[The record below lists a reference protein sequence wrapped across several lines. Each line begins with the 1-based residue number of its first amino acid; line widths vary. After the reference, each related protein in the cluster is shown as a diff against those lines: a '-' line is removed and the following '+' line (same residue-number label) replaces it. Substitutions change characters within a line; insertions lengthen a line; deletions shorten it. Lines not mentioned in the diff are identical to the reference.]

1 MLSKSAARAFFLLGT
16 IDFAA
21 VFLLLTWY
29 TAPAMIMRYM
39 SQRESL
45 CGPQDR
51 PSDCLSDHGTG
62 WLLWVSGAWR
72 AQQKWSVSALGHV
85 QCLSD
90 TAYDLSER
98 RGPNSFL
105 ACEEKSMDEHRE
117 LRQQLMSRLAR
128 IEGRLD
134 KVEKDRR
141 RGSNTL
147 EPDWEEQATVRQNDE
162 VLDELAE
169 EERLQAIAIRA
180 ALQRME
186 DGTYGRCVTCD
197 APIVPQR
204 LEALPYATQCI
215 ACATQTEQRGRTG
228 R

>member
-1 MLSKSAARAFFLLGT
+1 MPSVERSCR
-16 IDFAA
+16 
-21 VFLLLTWY
+21 
-29 TAPAMIMRYM
+29 
-39 SQRESL
+39 S
-45 CGPQDR
+45 DR
-51 PSDCLSDHGTG
+51 VPVT
-62 WLLWVSGAWR
+62 R
-72 AQQKWSVSALGHV
+72 
-85 QCLSD
+85 
-90 TAYDLSER
+90 
-98 RGPNSFL
+98 
-105 ACEEKSMDEHRE
+105 
-117 LRQQLMSRLAR
+117 RLAR

-147 EPDWEEQATVRQNDE
+147 DPDWEEQATVRQNDE
-162 VLDELAE
+162 VLDGLAE

-215 ACATQTEQRGRTG
+215 ACATQTEQRGRAG

>member
-1 MLSKSAARAFFLLGT
+1 
-16 IDFAA
+16 
-21 VFLLLTWY
+21 
-29 TAPAMIMRYM
+29 
-39 SQRESL
+39 
-45 CGPQDR
+45 
-51 PSDCLSDHGTG
+51 
-62 WLLWVSGAWR
+62 
-72 AQQKWSVSALGHV
+72 
-85 QCLSD
+85 
-90 TAYDLSER
+90 
-98 RGPNSFL
+98 
-105 ACEEKSMDEHRE
+105 MDEHRE

-215 ACATQTEQRGRTG
+215 ACATQTEQRGRAG

>member
-1 MLSKSAARAFFLLGT
+1 MGE
-16 IDFAA
+16 
-21 VFLLLTWY
+21 Y
-29 TAPAMIMRYM
+29 
-39 SQRESL
+39 
-45 CGPQDR
+45 
-51 PSDCLSDHGTG
+51 
-62 WLLWVSGAWR
+62 
-72 AQQKWSVSALGHV
+72 
-85 QCLSD
+85 
-90 TAYDLSER
+90 
-98 RGPNSFL
+98 
-105 ACEEKSMDEHRE
+105 RE
-117 LRQQLMSRLAR
+117 LRQQLMSHLAR

-141 RGSNTL
+141 RGSNSL
-147 EPDWEEQATVRQNDE
+147 DPDWEEQATVRQNDE

-197 APIVPQR
+197 APISPQR

-215 ACATQTEQRGRTG
+215 ACATQAERRGRAG